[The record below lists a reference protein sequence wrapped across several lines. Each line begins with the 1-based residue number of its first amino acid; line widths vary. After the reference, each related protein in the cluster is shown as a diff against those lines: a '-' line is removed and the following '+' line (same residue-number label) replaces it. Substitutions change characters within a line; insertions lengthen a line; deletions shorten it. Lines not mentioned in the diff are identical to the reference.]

1 MDGVYLTWLISA
13 LAVGV
18 FLMPYFKPPWARL
31 TLSGFV
37 DFIRRYWLHLLIAL
51 SIYNAKDFLDQIDR
65 IIMARTGL
73 DMTPYIYAI
82 EGDLVVLFQETFRAQ
97 WLDVVMTHFYI
108 AGFMFIT
115 YASIFYVTYFDD
127 RWMADRVA
135 LCVAWVYLLAIP
147 FYLFFNVR
155 VTGFYIEDMDA
166 IAYTL
171 NPEIEDWFRRIDA
184 FTNCMPSLHIA
195 VPFAIW
201 LTFRKNDHDGRWRRF
216 QNMTLGYIVLTAFAI
231 IYLGIHWF
239 VDIIG
244 GMILATIAVRLT
256 DRTNDTVWK
265 IFDERTINSRLA
277 TALTRPGH
285 SVKFVYTRMKS
296 FARSLLQPTSRE
308 TGTLIV
314 VILILTGAVIT
325 WDLTNNE
332 LPAEGVQSAQ
342 GAVAS
347 EGWSATMDDQ
357 EGLAIV
363 LIHDVAD
370 PQSQPSTVAQ
380 PSMEFDSH
388 YALYDHYLALAN
400 ETELRLIDV
409 EQPNKVQFQ
418 LQQNGIQSLHVTVVQ
433 NVPVIV
439 YLANDELHAI
449 DSNGNALLVPS
460 LPDGETMDSISVSG
474 IELLF
479 VSKEAPSILH
489 LGSIGTYGSQN
500 IAINASTTLDQN
512 LVLEE
517 RSGQVVDQTNAS
529 IVQMSFN
536 SQYIAVRMNV
546 SALDRLVLYDRSTG
560 EQWLGFDPIFPV
572 GNISLGYGYV
582 VWEAK
587 DHYKFDDGGAEQY
600 GDWEI
605 HQLHLATNYSEQ
617 LTSDRIDQINPIAL
631 QNGLVYIEVEEDGTT
646 TFNVLN
652 RGAELATYSSLVLQW
667 SVLLLIALT
676 FIYIMQRQNEERP
689 NKVIHDSVL
698 ESE

>member
-18 FLMPYFKPPWARL
+18 FLMPYFKPPWAKL

-51 SIYNAKDFLDQIDR
+51 SIYNAKDWLDQIDR
-65 IIMARTGL
+65 ILMARTGL

-82 EGDLVVLFQETFRAQ
+82 EGDLVVLFQDAFRAE
-97 WLDVVMTHFYI
+97 WLDVLMTHFYI

-127 RWMADRVA
+127 RWMADRIA

-201 LTFRKNDHDGRWRRF
+201 LTFRKYDHDGRWRRF
-216 QNMTLGYIVLTAFAI
+216 QNMTLGYIILTAFAI

-244 GMILATIAVRLT
+244 GMMIAAFSVSLT
-256 DRTNDTVWK
+256 DKTNDSVWK

-277 TALTRPGH
+277 TVLTRPAH
-285 SVKFVYTRMKS
+285 SISILSSRLKAYMKT
-296 FARSLLQPTSRE
+296 LMKPTSKE
-308 TGTLIV
+308 TGTFIV
-314 VILILTGAVIT
+314 VIMILTGAVIT
-325 WDLTNNE
+325 WDFTHNE

-347 EGWSATMDDQ
+347 EGWLATMDNQ
-357 EGLAIV
+357 SGEAIV

-370 PQSQPSTVAQ
+370 PLSIPTTVAQ
-380 PSMEFDSH
+380 PLMQFGSP
-388 YALYDHYLALAN
+388 YALYENYLVMAN
-400 ETELRLIDV
+400 ESELRVIDV
-409 EQPNKVQFQ
+409 DAPKTVL
-418 LQQNGIQSLHVTVVQ
+418 LQQEVVGIQSLQMTALQGKPIVLYIAGDQLQAMNIDGQSVQ
-433 NVPVIV
+433 VP
-439 YLANDELHAI
+439 
-449 DSNGNALLVPS
+449 ALPN
-460 LPDGETMDSISVSG
+460 GETIQLMSVSG
-474 IELLF
+474 IEILF
-479 VSKEAPSILH
+479 VSKEQPDTLR
-489 LGSIGTYGSQN
+489 LGTIGASGSQN
-500 IAINASTTLDQN
+500 IVMNASTTEEQN
-512 LVLEE
+512 LVLEGW
-517 RSGQVVDQTNAS
+517 GQSVDEQNAS
-529 IVQMSFN
+529 IDQIAFDARH
-536 SQYIAVRMNV
+536 IAVKMNV
-546 SALDRLVLYDRSTG
+546 SALDRLVIYDRSTG

-572 GNISLGYGYV
+572 GNLSLGYGYI

-587 DHYKFDDGGAEQY
+587 DHYNPLSFADKY

-605 HQLHLATNYSEQ
+605 HQLNLATNYSEQ
-617 LTSDRIDQINPIAL
+617 LTSDTIDQVNPIAL
-631 QNGLVYIEVEEDGTT
+631 EDGLAYIEVKDDGEVTI
-646 TFNVLN
+646 NVLN
-652 RGAELATYSSLVLQW
+652 RGTELATYSSIVLQW

-676 FIYIMQRQNEERP
+676 FIYIMQRQDETRSIQL
-689 NKVIHDSVL
+689 IHDSVL

>member
-18 FLMPYFKPPWARL
+18 FLMPYFKPPWAKL

-51 SIYNAKDFLDQIDR
+51 VIYNAKDWLDQIDR
-65 IIMARTGL
+65 ILMARTGL

-82 EGDLVVLFQETFRAQ
+82 EGDLVVLFQDAFRAE
-97 WLDVVMTHFYI
+97 WLDVLMTHFYI

-127 RWMADRVA
+127 RWMADRIA

-201 LTFRKNDHDGRWRRF
+201 LTFRKYDHDGRWRRF
-216 QNMTLGYIVLTAFAI
+216 QNMTLGYIILTAFAI

-244 GMILATIAVRLT
+244 GMMIAAFSVSLT
-256 DRTNDTVWK
+256 DKTNDSVWK

-277 TALTRPGH
+277 TVLTRPAH
-285 SVKFVYTRMKS
+285 SISILSSRIKAYVKTLMK
-296 FARSLLQPTSRE
+296 PTSKE
-308 TGTLIV
+308 TGTFIV
-314 VILILTGAVIT
+314 VIMILTGAVIT
-325 WDLTNNE
+325 WDFTHNE

-347 EGWSATMDDQ
+347 EGWLATMDNQ
-357 EGLAIV
+357 SGEAIV

-370 PQSQPSTVAQ
+370 PLSIPTTVAQ
-380 PSMEFDSH
+380 PLMQFDSP
-388 YALYDHYLALAN
+388 YALYENYLVMAN
-400 ETELRLIDV
+400 ESELRVVDV
-409 EQPNKVQFQ
+409 DAPETIL
-418 LQQNGIQSLHVTVVQ
+418 LQQEVAGIQSLQMTALQGKPIILYIAGDQLQAMNIDGQSVQ
-433 NVPVIV
+433 VP
-439 YLANDELHAI
+439 
-449 DSNGNALLVPS
+449 ALPS
-460 LPDGETMDSISVSG
+460 GETIQLMSVSG

-479 VSKEAPSILH
+479 VSKEQPDTLR
-489 LGSIGTYGSQN
+489 LGTIGASGSQN
-500 IAINASTTLDQN
+500 IVMNASTTEEQN
-512 LVLEE
+512 LVLEGW
-517 RSGQVVDQTNAS
+517 GQSVDEQNAS
-529 IVQMSFN
+529 INQIAFDARH
-536 SQYIAVRMNV
+536 IAVKMNV
-546 SALDRLVLYDRSTG
+546 SALDRLVIYDRSTG

-572 GNISLGYGYV
+572 GNLSLGYGYI

-587 DHYKFDDGGAEQY
+587 DHYNPLSFADKY

-605 HQLHLATNYSEQ
+605 HQLNLATNYSEQ
-617 LTSDRIDQINPIAL
+617 LTSDTIDQINPIAL
-631 QNGLVYIEVEEDGTT
+631 EDGLAYIEVKDDGEITI
-646 TFNVLN
+646 NVLN
-652 RGAELATYSSLVLQW
+652 RGTELATYSSIVLQW

-676 FIYIMQRQNEERP
+676 FIYIMQRQDETRSTQL
-689 NKVIHDSVL
+689 IHDSVL

>member
-1 MDGVYLTWLISA
+1 
-13 LAVGV
+13 
-18 FLMPYFKPPWARL
+18 MPYFKPPWAKL

-51 SIYNAKDFLDQIDR
+51 SIYNAKDWLDQIDR
-65 IIMARTGL
+65 ILMARTGL

-82 EGDLVVLFQETFRAQ
+82 EGDLVVLFQDAFRAE
-97 WLDVVMTHFYI
+97 WLDVLMTHFYI

-127 RWMADRVA
+127 RWMADRIA

-201 LTFRKNDHDGRWRRF
+201 LTFRKYDHDGRWRRF
-216 QNMTLGYIVLTAFAI
+216 QNMTLGYIILTAFAI

-244 GMILATIAVRLT
+244 GMMIAAFSVSLT
-256 DRTNDTVWK
+256 DKTNDSVWK

-277 TALTRPGH
+277 TVLTRPAH
-285 SVKFVYTRMKS
+285 SISILSSRIKAYVKTLMK
-296 FARSLLQPTSRE
+296 PTSKE
-308 TGTLIV
+308 TGTFIV
-314 VILILTGAVIT
+314 VIMILTGAVIT
-325 WDLTNNE
+325 WDLTHNE

-347 EGWSATMDDQ
+347 EGWLATMDNQ
-357 EGLAIV
+357 SGEAIV

-370 PQSQPSTVAQ
+370 PLSIPTTVAQ
-380 PSMEFDSH
+380 PLMQFGSP
-388 YALYDHYLALAN
+388 YALYENYLVMAN
-400 ETELRLIDV
+400 ESELRVVDV
-409 EQPNKVQFQ
+409 DAPKTVL
-418 LQQNGIQSLHVTVVQ
+418 LQQEVAGIQSLQMTALQGKPIVLYLTSDQLQAMNIDGQSVQ
-433 NVPVIV
+433 VP
-439 YLANDELHAI
+439 
-449 DSNGNALLVPS
+449 ALPN
-460 LPDGETMDSISVSG
+460 GETIQLMAVSG
-474 IELLF
+474 IEILF
-479 VSKEAPSILH
+479 VSKEQPDTLR
-489 LGSIGTYGSQN
+489 LGTIGASGSQN
-500 IAINASTTLDQN
+500 IVMNASTTEEQN
-512 LVLEE
+512 LVLEGW
-517 RSGQVVDQTNAS
+517 GQSVDEQNAS
-529 IVQMSFN
+529 IDQIAFDARH
-536 SQYIAVRMNV
+536 IAVKMNV
-546 SALDRLVLYDRSTG
+546 SALDRLVIYDRSTG

-572 GNISLGYGYV
+572 GNLSLGYGYI

-587 DHYKFDDGGAEQY
+587 DHYNPLSFADKY

-605 HQLHLATNYSEQ
+605 HQLNLATNYSEQ
-617 LTSDRIDQINPIAL
+617 LTSDTIDQVNPIAL
-631 QNGLVYIEVEEDGTT
+631 EDGLAYIEVKDDGEVTI
-646 TFNVLN
+646 NVLN
-652 RGAELATYSSLVLQW
+652 RGTELATYSSIVLQW

-676 FIYIMQRQNEERP
+676 FIYIMQRQDETRSTQI
-689 NKVIHDSVL
+689 IHDSVL

>member
-1 MDGVYLTWLISA
+1 
-13 LAVGV
+13 
-18 FLMPYFKPPWARL
+18 MPYFKPPWAKL

-51 SIYNAKDFLDQIDR
+51 VIYNAKDWLDQIDR
-65 IIMARTGL
+65 ILMARTGL

-82 EGDLVVLFQETFRAQ
+82 EGDLVVLFQDAFRAE
-97 WLDVVMTHFYI
+97 WLDVLMTHFYI

-127 RWMADRVA
+127 RWMADRIA

-201 LTFRKNDHDGRWRRF
+201 LTFRKYDHDGRWRRF
-216 QNMTLGYIVLTAFAI
+216 QNMTLGYIILTAFAI

-244 GMILATIAVRLT
+244 GMMIAAFSVSLT
-256 DRTNDTVWK
+256 DKTNDSVWK

-277 TALTRPGH
+277 TVLTRPAH
-285 SVKFVYTRMKS
+285 SISILSSRLKAYMKT
-296 FARSLLQPTSRE
+296 LMKPTSKE
-308 TGTLIV
+308 TGTFIV
-314 VILILTGAVIT
+314 VIMILTGAVIT
-325 WDLTNNE
+325 WDFTHNE
-332 LPAEGVQSAQ
+332 LPAEGIQSAQ

-347 EGWSATMDDQ
+347 EGWLATMDNQ
-357 EGLAIV
+357 SGEAIV

-370 PQSQPSTVAQ
+370 PLSIPTTVAQ
-380 PSMEFDSH
+380 PLMQFGSP
-388 YALYDHYLALAN
+388 YALYENYLVMAN
-400 ETELRLIDV
+400 ESELRVVDV
-409 EQPNKVQFQ
+409 DAPETVL
-418 LQQNGIQSLHVTVVQ
+418 LQQEVAGIQSLQMTALQGKPIILYIAGDQLLAMNIDGQSVQ
-433 NVPVIV
+433 VP
-439 YLANDELHAI
+439 
-449 DSNGNALLVPS
+449 ALPN
-460 LPDGETMDSISVSG
+460 GETIQLMSVSG
-474 IELLF
+474 IEILF
-479 VSKEAPSILH
+479 VSKEQPDTLR
-489 LGSIGTYGSQN
+489 LGTIGASGSQN
-500 IAINASTTLDQN
+500 IVMNASTTEEQN
-512 LVLEE
+512 LVLEGW
-517 RSGQVVDQTNAS
+517 GQSVDEQNAS
-529 IVQMSFN
+529 INQIAFDTRH
-536 SQYIAVRMNV
+536 IAVKMNV
-546 SALDRLVLYDRSTG
+546 SALDRLVIYDRSTG

-572 GNISLGYGYV
+572 GNLSLGYGYI

-587 DHYKFDDGGAEQY
+587 DHYNPLSFADKY

-605 HQLHLATNYSEQ
+605 HQLNLATNYSEQ
-617 LTSDRIDQINPIAL
+617 LTSDTIDQINPIAL
-631 QNGLVYIEVEEDGTT
+631 EDGLAYIEVKDDGEITI
-646 TFNVLN
+646 NVLN
-652 RGAELATYSSLVLQW
+652 RGTELATYSSIVLQW

-676 FIYIMQRQNEERP
+676 FIYIMQRQDETRSTQL
-689 NKVIHDSVL
+689 IHDSVL

>member
-18 FLMPYFKPPWARL
+18 FLMPYFKPPWAKL

-51 SIYNAKDFLDQIDR
+51 VIYNAKDWLDQIDR
-65 IIMARTGL
+65 MLMARTGL

-82 EGDLVVLFQETFRAQ
+82 EGDLVVLFQDAFRAA
-97 WLDVVMTHFYI
+97 WLDVFMTHFYI

-201 LTFRKNDHDGRWRRF
+201 LTFRKHDHDGRWNRF
-216 QNMTLGYIVLTAFAI
+216 QNMTLGYIIVTAFAI

-244 GMILATIAVRLT
+244 GMILATFAVRLMEK
-256 DRTNDTVWK
+256 TNDPVWK
-265 IFDERTINSRLA
+265 FFDERTINSRLA
-277 TALTRPGH
+277 TLLTRPAH
-285 SVKFVYTRMKS
+285 S
-296 FARSLLQPTSRE
+296 ASLLFGRIKTYAKTWLKPTSKE
-308 TGTLIV
+308 TGTFIV
-314 VILILTGAVIT
+314 VIMILTGAVIT
-325 WDLTNNE
+325 WDLTHNE

-347 EGWSATMDDQ
+347 EGWLATMDNQ
-357 EGLAIV
+357 SGAAIV
-363 LIHDVAD
+363 LVHDVAD
-370 PQSQPSTVAQ
+370 PLSNPTTVAQ
-380 PSMEFDSH
+380 PLMQFDSP
-388 YALYDHYLALAN
+388 YALFENHLVMAN
-400 ETELRLIDV
+400 DSELRVIDV
-409 EQPNKVQFQ
+409 DAPNTVLFQ
-418 LQQNGIQSLHVTVVQ
+418 QDVTGIQSLQMTSLQGKPVVLY
-433 NVPVIV
+433 I
-439 YLANDELHAI
+439 ANDGLHAVNI
-449 DSNGNALLVPS
+449 DGQDVQVPT
-460 LPDGETMDSISVSG
+460 LPNSETIHLMSVSG
-474 IELLF
+474 IEILL
-479 VSKEAPSILH
+479 VSEEQPDTLR
-489 LGSIGTYGSQN
+489 IGTIGTSGSLN
-500 IAINASTTLDQN
+500 IMMNASTTEEQN
-512 LVLEE
+512 LELEKW
-517 RSGQVVDQTNAS
+517 GQTVDDNNAS
-529 IVQMSFN
+529 IEQVSFD
-536 SQYIAVRMNV
+536 SQHIAVRMNV
-546 SALDRLVLYDRSTG
+546 SALDRIVIYDRSTG
-560 EQWLGFDPIFPV
+560 EQWLGFDPIYPV
-572 GNISLGYGYV
+572 GNLSVGYGYV

-587 DHYKFDDGGAEQY
+587 DHYNPLSFTDKY

-617 LTSDRIDQINPIAL
+617 LTSDTIDQVNPIAL
-631 QNGLVYIEVEEDGTT
+631 EGGLAYIEVKDDGEVTI
-646 TFNVLN
+646 NVLT
-652 RGAELATYSSLVLQW
+652 RGTELATYSSIVLQW

-676 FIYIMQRQNEERP
+676 FIYIMQRQDEDRKKEF
-689 NKVIHDSVL
+689 IHDSVL

>member
-18 FLMPYFKPPWARL
+18 FLMPYFKPPWAKL
-31 TLSGFV
+31 ALSGFV

-51 SIYNAKDFLDQIDR
+51 VIYNAKDWLDQIDR
-65 IIMARTGL
+65 MLMARTGL

-82 EGDLVVLFQETFRAQ
+82 EGDLVVLFQDAFRAT
-97 WLDVVMTHFYI
+97 WLDVFMTHFYI

-201 LTFRKNDHDGRWRRF
+201 LTFRKHDHDGRWNRF
-216 QNMTLGYIVLTAFAI
+216 QNMTLGYIILTAFAI

-244 GMILATIAVRLT
+244 GMILATFAVSLMEK
-256 DRTNDTVWK
+256 TNDPVWK
-265 IFDERTINSRLA
+265 FFDERTINSRLA
-277 TALTRPGH
+277 TLLTRPAH
-285 SVKFVYTRMKS
+285 S
-296 FARSLLQPTSRE
+296 ASLLFGRIKNYAKTWLKPTSKE
-308 TGTLIV
+308 TGTFIV
-314 VILILTGAVIT
+314 IIMILTAAVIT
-325 WDLTNNE
+325 WDLTHNE

-347 EGWSATMDDQ
+347 EGWLATMDNQ
-357 EGLAIV
+357 SGEAIV

-370 PQSQPSTVAQ
+370 PLSNPTTVAQ
-380 PSMEFDSH
+380 PFMQFDSP
-388 YALYDHYLALAN
+388 YAIFENYLVMAN
-400 ETELRLIDV
+400 ESQLRVIDV
-409 EQPNKVQFQ
+409 DAPSTVL
-418 LQQNGIQSLHVTVVQ
+418 LQQDVTGIQSLQMTSLQGKPVVLY
-433 NVPVIV
+433 I
-439 YLANDELHAI
+439 ANDALHAVNI
-449 DSNGNALLVPS
+449 DGQDVQVPT
-460 LPDGETMDSISVSG
+460 LPNSETIHLMSVSG
-474 IELLF
+474 IEILL
-479 VSKEAPSILH
+479 VSEEQPDTLR
-489 LGSIGTYGSQN
+489 IGTIGTSGSLN
-500 IAINASTTLDQN
+500 IIMNASTTEDQN
-512 LVLEE
+512 FELEE
-517 RSGQVVDQTNAS
+517 WGQTVDENNAS
-529 IVQMSFN
+529 IEQVSFDSN
-536 SQYIAVRMNV
+536 HIAVRMNV
-546 SALDRLVLYDRSTG
+546 SALDRMVIYDRSTG
-560 EQWLGFDPIFPV
+560 EQWLGFDPIYPV
-572 GNISLGYGYV
+572 GNLSMGYGYV

-587 DHYKFDDGGAEQY
+587 DHYNPLSFTDKY

-617 LTSDRIDQINPIAL
+617 LTSDTIDQVNPIAL
-631 QNGLVYIEVEEDGTT
+631 EGGLAYIEVEDDGEVTI
-646 TFNVLN
+646 NVLT
-652 RGAELATYSSLVLQW
+652 RGTELATYSSIVLQW

-676 FIYIMQRQNEERP
+676 FIYIMQRQDEVRS
-689 NKVIHDSVL
+689 KDIIHDNVL

>member
-18 FLMPYFKPPWARL
+18 FLMPYFKPPWAKL
-31 TLSGFV
+31 TLTGFV

-51 SIYNAKDFLDQIDR
+51 VIYNAKDWLDQIDR
-65 IIMARTGL
+65 MLMARTGL

-82 EGDLVVLFQETFRAQ
+82 EGDLVVLFQDAFRAA
-97 WLDVVMTHFYI
+97 WLDVFMTHFYI

-201 LTFRKNDHDGRWRRF
+201 LTFRKHDHDGRWNRF
-216 QNMTLGYIVLTAFAI
+216 QNMTLGYIILTAFAI

-244 GMILATIAVRLT
+244 GMILATFAVNLMEK
-256 DRTNDTVWK
+256 TNDPVWK
-265 IFDERTINSRLA
+265 FFDERTINSRLA
-277 TALTRPGH
+277 TLLTRPAH
-285 SVKFVYTRMKS
+285 S
-296 FARSLLQPTSRE
+296 ASLLFGRIKNYAKTWLKPTSKE
-308 TGTLIV
+308 TGTFIV
-314 VILILTGAVIT
+314 VIMILTAAVIT
-325 WDLTNNE
+325 WDLTHNE

-347 EGWSATMDDQ
+347 EGWLATMDNQ
-357 EGLAIV
+357 SGEAIV

-370 PQSQPSTVAQ
+370 PLSNPTTVAQ
-380 PSMEFDSH
+380 PLMQFDSP
-388 YALYDHYLALAN
+388 YALFENYLVMAN
-400 ETELRLIDV
+400 DSQLRVIDV
-409 EQPNKVQFQ
+409 DTPNAVL
-418 LQQNGIQSLHVTVVQ
+418 LQQDVTGIQSLQMTSLQGRPVVLY
-433 NVPVIV
+433 I
-439 YLANDELHAI
+439 ANDALHAVNI
-449 DSNGNALLVPS
+449 EGQDVQVPT
-460 LPDGETMDSISVSG
+460 LPNSETIHLMSVSG
-474 IELLF
+474 IEILL
-479 VSKEAPSILH
+479 VSEEQPDTLR
-489 LGSIGTYGSQN
+489 IGTIGTSGSLN
-500 IAINASTTLDQN
+500 IIMNASTTEEQN
-512 LVLEE
+512 LELEE
-517 RSGQVVDQTNAS
+517 WGQTVDDNNAS
-529 IVQMSFN
+529 IEQVSFD
-536 SQYIAVRMNV
+536 SQHIAVRMNV
-546 SALDRLVLYDRSTG
+546 SALDRMVIYDRSTG
-560 EQWLGFDPIFPV
+560 EQWLGFDPIYPV
-572 GNISLGYGYV
+572 GNLSMGYGYV

-587 DHYKFDDGGAEQY
+587 DHYNPLSFTDKY

-617 LTSDRIDQINPIAL
+617 LTSDTIDQVNPIAL
-631 QNGLVYIEVEEDGTT
+631 EGGLAYIEVEDDGEVTI
-646 TFNVLN
+646 NVLT
-652 RGAELATYSSLVLQW
+652 RGTELATYSSIVLQW

-676 FIYIMQRQNEERP
+676 FIYIMQRQDEVRSTNI
-689 NKVIHDSVL
+689 IHDNAL

>member
-18 FLMPYFKPPWARL
+18 FLMPYFKPPWAKL

-51 SIYNAKDFLDQIDR
+51 SIYNAKDWLDQIDR
-65 IIMARTGL
+65 ILMARTGL

-82 EGDLVVLFQETFRAQ
+82 EGDLVVLFQDAFRAE
-97 WLDVVMTHFYI
+97 WLDVLMTHFYI

-127 RWMADRVA
+127 RWMADRIA

-201 LTFRKNDHDGRWRRF
+201 LTFRKYDYDGRWRRF
-216 QNMTLGYIVLTAFAI
+216 QNMTLGYIILTAFAI

-244 GMILATIAVRLT
+244 GMMVAAFSVSLM
-256 DRTNDTVWK
+256 DKTNDSVWK

-277 TALTRPGH
+277 TVLTRPAH
-285 SVKFVYTRMKS
+285 SISILSSRIKAYVKTLMK
-296 FARSLLQPTSRE
+296 PTSKE
-308 TGTLIV
+308 TGTFIIV
-314 VILILTGAVIT
+314 IMILTGAVIT
-325 WDLTNNE
+325 WDFTHNE

-347 EGWSATMDDQ
+347 EGWLATMDNQ
-357 EGLAIV
+357 SGEAIV

-370 PQSQPSTVAQ
+370 PLSIPTTVAQ
-380 PSMEFDSH
+380 PFMQFDSP
-388 YALYDHYLALAN
+388 YALYENYLVMAN
-400 ETELRLIDV
+400 GSELRVVDV
-409 EQPNKVQFQ
+409 DAPKTVLFQ
-418 LQQNGIQSLHVTVVQ
+418 QEVVGIQSLQMTALLGKPVVLY
-433 NVPVIV
+433 I
-439 YLANDELHAI
+439 ANDQLQAMTIEGQ
-449 DSNGNALLVPS
+449 SVQVPT
-460 LPDGETMDSISVSG
+460 LPNGETIQLMSVSG
-474 IELLF
+474 IEILF
-479 VSKEAPSILH
+479 VSKEQPDTLH
-489 LGSIGTYGSQN
+489 LGTIGASGSQN
-500 IAINASTTLDQN
+500 IVMNASTTEEQN
-512 LVLEE
+512 LELEGW
-517 RSGQVVDQTNAS
+517 GQAVDEQNAS
-529 IVQMSFN
+529 INQIAFDARH
-536 SQYIAVRMNV
+536 IAVKMNV
-546 SALDRLVLYDRSTG
+546 SALDRMVIYDRLTG

-572 GNISLGYGYV
+572 GNLSLGYGYI

-587 DHYKFDDGGAEQY
+587 DHYNPLSFGDKY

-605 HQLHLATNYSEQ
+605 HQLNLATNYSEQ
-617 LTSDRIDQINPIAL
+617 LTSDTINQVNPIAL
-631 QNGLVYIEVEEDGTT
+631 EDGLAYIEVKDDGEVTI
-646 TFNVLN
+646 NVLN
-652 RGAELATYSSLVLQW
+652 RGTELASYSSIVLQW

-676 FIYIMQRQNEERP
+676 FIYIMQRQDETRSTQ
-689 NKVIHDSVL
+689 VIHDSVL

>member
-18 FLMPYFKPPWARL
+18 FLMPYFKPPWAKL

-51 SIYNAKDFLDQIDR
+51 VIYNAKDWLDQIDR
-65 IIMARTGL
+65 MLMARTGL

-82 EGDLVVLFQETFRAQ
+82 EGDLVVLFQDAFRAA
-97 WLDVVMTHFYI
+97 WLDVFLTHFYI

-201 LTFRKNDHDGRWRRF
+201 LTFRKHDHDGRWSRF
-216 QNMTLGYIVLTAFAI
+216 QNMTLGYIILTAFAI

-244 GMILATIAVRLT
+244 GMILATFAVSLMEK
-256 DRTNDTVWK
+256 TNDPVWK
-265 IFDERTINSRLA
+265 FFDERTINSRLA
-277 TALTRPGH
+277 TLLTRPAH
-285 SVKFVYTRMKS
+285 S
-296 FARSLLQPTSRE
+296 ASLLFGRIRNYAKTWLKPTSKE

-314 VILILTGAVIT
+314 VIMILTAAVIT
-325 WDLTNNE
+325 WDLTHNE

-347 EGWSATMDDQ
+347 EGWLATMDNQ
-357 EGLAIV
+357 SGEAIV

-370 PQSQPSTVAQ
+370 PLSNPTTIAQPIMQFDSPYALFENYLVMANESQLRVIDVDAPSTVLLQ
-380 PSMEFDSH
+380 Q
-388 YALYDHYLALAN
+388 
-400 ETELRLIDV
+400 DV
-409 EQPNKVQFQ
+409 E
-418 LQQNGIQSLHVTVVQ
+418 GIQSLQMTSLQGKPVVLY
-433 NVPVIV
+433 I
-439 YLANDELHAI
+439 ANDALHAVNI
-449 DSNGNALLVPS
+449 DGQGVQVPT
-460 LPDGETMDSISVSG
+460 LPNSETIHLMSVSG
-474 IELLF
+474 IEILL
-479 VSKEAPSILH
+479 VSEEQPDTLR
-489 LGSIGTYGSQN
+489 IGTIGTSGSLN
-500 IAINASTTLDQN
+500 IIMNASTTEEQN
-512 LVLEE
+512 DELEE
-517 RSGQVVDQTNAS
+517 WGQTVYENNAS
-529 IVQMSFN
+529 IEQVSFD
-536 SQYIAVRMNV
+536 SQHIAVRMNV
-546 SALDRLVLYDRSTG
+546 SALDRIVIYDRSTG
-560 EQWLGFDPIFPV
+560 EQWLGFDPIYPV
-572 GNISLGYGYV
+572 GNLSMGYGYV

-587 DHYKFDDGGAEQY
+587 DHYNPLSFTDKY

-617 LTSDRIDQINPIAL
+617 LTSDTIDQVNPIAL
-631 QNGLVYIEVEEDGTT
+631 EGGLAYIEVEDDGEVTI
-646 TFNVLN
+646 NVLT
-652 RGAELATYSSLVLQW
+652 RGTELATYSSIVLQW

-676 FIYIMQRQNEERP
+676 FIYIMQRQDEVRSKDIN
-689 NKVIHDSVL
+689 HDSGL

>member
-18 FLMPYFKPPWARL
+18 FLMPYFKPPWAKL

-51 SIYNAKDFLDQIDR
+51 VIYNAKDWLDQIDR
-65 IIMARTGL
+65 MLMARTGL

-82 EGDLVVLFQETFRAQ
+82 EGDLVVLFQDAFRAT
-97 WLDVVMTHFYI
+97 WLDVFMTHFYI

-201 LTFRKNDHDGRWRRF
+201 LTFRKHDHDGRWSRF
-216 QNMTLGYIVLTAFAI
+216 QNMTLGYIILTAFAI

-244 GMILATIAVRLT
+244 GMILATFAVSLMEK
-256 DRTNDTVWK
+256 TNDPVWK

-277 TALTRPGH
+277 TLLTRPAH
-285 SVKFVYTRMKS
+285 S
-296 FARSLLQPTSRE
+296 ASLLFGRIKNYSKTWLKPTSKE

-314 VILILTGAVIT
+314 VIMILTAAVIT
-325 WDLTNNE
+325 WDLTHNE

-347 EGWSATMDDQ
+347 EGWLATMDNQ
-357 EGLAIV
+357 SGEAIV

-370 PQSQPSTVAQ
+370 PLANPTTVAQ
-380 PSMEFDSH
+380 PLMQLDSP
-388 YALYDHYLALAN
+388 YALYENYLVMAN
-400 ETELRLIDV
+400 ESELRLIDV
-409 EQPNKVQFQ
+409 NAPSTIL
-418 LQQNGIQSLHVTVVQ
+418 LQQDVTGIQSLQMTSLQGKPVVLY
-433 NVPVIV
+433 I
-439 YLANDELHAI
+439 ANDALHAVNI
-449 DSNGNALLVPS
+449 DGQDVQVPT
-460 LPDGETMDSISVSG
+460 LPNSETIHLMSVSG
-474 IELLF
+474 IEILL
-479 VSKEAPSILH
+479 VSAEQPDTLR
-489 LGSIGTYGSQN
+489 IGTIGTSGSLN
-500 IAINASTTLDQN
+500 IIMNASTTAEQN
-512 LVLEE
+512 LELEE
-517 RSGQVVDQTNAS
+517 WGQTVDENNAS
-529 IVQMSFN
+529 IEQVSFD
-536 SQYIAVRMNV
+536 SQHIAVRMNV
-546 SALDRLVLYDRSTG
+546 SALDRMVIYDRSTG
-560 EQWLGFDPIFPV
+560 EQWLGFDPIYPV
-572 GNISLGYGYV
+572 GNLSMGYGYV

-587 DHYKFDDGGAEQY
+587 DHYNPLSFTDKY

-617 LTSDRIDQINPIAL
+617 LTSDTIDQVNPIAL
-631 QNGLVYIEVEEDGTT
+631 EDGLAYIEVEDDGEVTI
-646 TFNVLN
+646 NVLT
-652 RGAELATYSSLVLQW
+652 RGTELATYSSIVLQW

-676 FIYIMQRQNEERP
+676 FIYIMQRQDEVRS
-689 NKVIHDSVL
+689 KDIIHDIVL

>member
-18 FLMPYFKPPWARL
+18 FLMPYFKPPWAKL

-51 SIYNAKDFLDQIDR
+51 VIYNAKDWLDQIDR
-65 IIMARTGL
+65 MLMARTGL

-82 EGDLVVLFQETFRAQ
+82 EGDLVVLFQDAFRAA
-97 WLDVVMTHFYI
+97 WLDVFMTHFYI

-201 LTFRKNDHDGRWRRF
+201 LTFRKHDHDGRWSRF
-216 QNMTLGYIVLTAFAI
+216 QNMTLGYIILTAFAI

-244 GMILATIAVRLT
+244 GMILATFAVSLMEK
-256 DRTNDTVWK
+256 TNDPVWK
-265 IFDERTINSRLA
+265 FFDERTINSRLA
-277 TALTRPGH
+277 TLLTRPAH
-285 SVKFVYTRMKS
+285 S
-296 FARSLLQPTSRE
+296 ASLLFGRIKNYAKTWLKPTSKE
-308 TGTLIV
+308 TGTFIV
-314 VILILTGAVIT
+314 VIMILTAVVIT
-325 WDLTNNE
+325 WDLTHNE

-347 EGWSATMDDQ
+347 EGWLATMDNQ
-357 EGLAIV
+357 SGEAIV

-370 PQSQPSTVAQ
+370 PLSNPSTVAQ
-380 PSMEFDSH
+380 PLMQFDSP
-388 YALYDHYLALAN
+388 YALFENYLVMAN
-400 ETELRLIDV
+400 ESQLRVIDV
-409 EQPNKVQFQ
+409 DAPNTVL
-418 LQQNGIQSLHVTVVQ
+418 LQQDVTGIQSLQMTSLQGKPVVLY
-433 NVPVIV
+433 I
-439 YLANDELHAI
+439 ANDALHAVNI
-449 DSNGNALLVPS
+449 EGQDVQVPT
-460 LPDGETMDSISVSG
+460 LPNSETIHLMSVSG
-474 IELLF
+474 IEILL
-479 VSKEAPSILH
+479 VSEEQPDTLR
-489 LGSIGTYGSQN
+489 IGTIGTSGSLN
-500 IAINASTTLDQN
+500 IIMNASTTEEQN
-512 LVLEE
+512 FELQEW
-517 RSGQVVDQTNAS
+517 GQTVDENNAS
-529 IVQMSFN
+529 IVQVSFD
-536 SQYIAVRMNV
+536 SQHIAVRMNV
-546 SALDRLVLYDRSTG
+546 SALDRMVIYDRSTG
-560 EQWLGFDPIFPV
+560 EQWLGFDPIYPV
-572 GNISLGYGYV
+572 GNLSMGYGYV

-587 DHYKFDDGGAEQY
+587 DHYNPLSFTDKY

-617 LTSDRIDQINPIAL
+617 LTSDTIDQVNPIAL
-631 QNGLVYIEVEEDGTT
+631 EGGLAYIEVEDDGEVTI
-646 TFNVLN
+646 NVLT
-652 RGAELATYSSLVLQW
+652 RGTELATYSSIVLQW

-676 FIYIMQRQNEERP
+676 FIYIMQRQDEVRSKDIIRDN
-689 NKVIHDSVL
+689 VL

>member
-18 FLMPYFKPPWARL
+18 FLMPYFKPPWAKL

-51 SIYNAKDFLDQIDR
+51 SIYNAKDWLDQIDR
-65 IIMARTGL
+65 ILMARTGL

-82 EGDLVVLFQETFRAQ
+82 EGDLVVLFQDTFRAE
-97 WLDVVMTHFYI
+97 WLDVLMTHFYI

-127 RWMADRVA
+127 RWMADRIA

-201 LTFRKNDHDGRWRRF
+201 LTFRKYDHDGRWRRF
-216 QNMTLGYIVLTAFAI
+216 QNMTLGYIILTAFAI

-244 GMILATIAVRLT
+244 GMMVAAFSVSLM
-256 DRTNDTVWK
+256 DKTNDSVWK

-277 TALTRPGH
+277 TVLTRPAH
-285 SVKFVYTRMKS
+285 SISILSSRIKAYVKILMK
-296 FARSLLQPTSRE
+296 PTSKE
-308 TGTLIV
+308 TGTFIIV
-314 VILILTGAVIT
+314 IMILTGAVIT
-325 WDLTNNE
+325 WDFTHNE

-347 EGWSATMDDQ
+347 EGWLATMDNQ
-357 EGLAIV
+357 SGEAIV

-370 PQSQPSTVAQ
+370 PLSIPTTVAQ
-380 PSMEFDSH
+380 PFMQLDSP
-388 YALYDHYLALAN
+388 YALYENYLVMAN
-400 ETELRLIDV
+400 ESELRVVDV
-409 EQPNKVQFQ
+409 DAPKTVL
-418 LQQNGIQSLHVTVVQ
+418 LQQEVVGIQSLQMTALLGKPVVLY
-433 NVPVIV
+433 I
-439 YLANDELHAI
+439 ANDLLQAMNI
-449 DSNGNALLVPS
+449 DGQSVQVPT
-460 LPDGETMDSISVSG
+460 LPNGETIQLMSVSG
-474 IELLF
+474 IEILF
-479 VSKEAPSILH
+479 VSKEQPDTLH
-489 LGSIGTYGSQN
+489 LGTIGASGSQN
-500 IAINASTTLDQN
+500 IVMNASTTEEQN
-512 LVLEE
+512 LELEGW
-517 RSGQVVDQTNAS
+517 GQAVDEQNAS
-529 IVQMSFN
+529 INQIAFDSRH
-536 SQYIAVRMNV
+536 IAVKMNV
-546 SALDRLVLYDRSTG
+546 SALDRMVIYDRLTG

-572 GNISLGYGYV
+572 GNLSLGYGYL

-587 DHYKFDDGGAEQY
+587 DHYNPLSFGDKY

-605 HQLHLATNYSEQ
+605 HQLNLATNYSEQ
-617 LTSDRIDQINPIAL
+617 LTSDTIDQVNPIAL
-631 QNGLVYIEVEEDGTT
+631 EDGLAYIEVKEDGEVTI
-646 TFNVLN
+646 NVLN
-652 RGAELATYSSLVLQW
+652 RGTELATYSSIVLQW

-676 FIYIMQRQNEERP
+676 FIYIMQRQDETRSTQ
-689 NKVIHDSVL
+689 VIHDSVL

>member
-18 FLMPYFKPPWARL
+18 FLMPYFKPPWAKL

-37 DFIRRYWLHLLIAL
+37 DFIRRYWLHLLIAIV
-51 SIYNAKDFLDQIDR
+51 IYNAKDWLDQIDR
-65 IIMARTGL
+65 MLMARTGL

-82 EGDLVVLFQETFRAQ
+82 EGDLVVLFQDAFRAA
-97 WLDVVMTHFYI
+97 WLDVFMTHFYI

-201 LTFRKNDHDGRWRRF
+201 LTFRKHDHDGRWSRF
-216 QNMTLGYIVLTAFAI
+216 QNMTLGYIILTAFAI

-244 GMILATIAVRLT
+244 GMILATFAVNLMEK
-256 DRTNDTVWK
+256 TNDPVWK
-265 IFDERTINSRLA
+265 FFDEQTINSRLA
-277 TALTRPGH
+277 TLLTRPAH
-285 SVKFVYTRMKS
+285 S
-296 FARSLLQPTSRE
+296 ASLLFGRIKNYAKTWLKPTSKE
-308 TGTLIV
+308 TGTFIV
-314 VILILTGAVIT
+314 AIIILTAAVIT
-325 WDLTNNE
+325 WDLTHNE

-347 EGWSATMDDQ
+347 EGWLATMDNQ
-357 EGLAIV
+357 SGEAIV

-370 PQSQPSTVAQ
+370 PLSDPSTVAQ
-380 PSMEFDSH
+380 PLMQFDSP
-388 YALYDHYLALAN
+388 YALFENYLVMAN
-400 ETELRLIDV
+400 DSQLRVIDV
-409 EQPNKVQFQ
+409 DAPSTVL
-418 LQQNGIQSLHVTVVQ
+418 LQQDVEGIQSLQMTSLQGKPVVLY
-433 NVPVIV
+433 I
-439 YLANDELHAI
+439 ANDALHAVNI
-449 DSNGNALLVPS
+449 DGQDVQVPS
-460 LPDGETMDSISVSG
+460 LPNSETIHLMSVSG
-474 IELLF
+474 IEILL
-479 VSKEAPSILH
+479 VSEEQPDTLR
-489 LGSIGTYGSQN
+489 IGTIGTSGSLNIIMNATTTEEQN
-500 IAINASTTLDQN
+500 FE
-512 LVLEE
+512 LEQW
-517 RSGQVVDQTNAS
+517 GQTVDDNNAS
-529 IVQMSFN
+529 IEQVSFD
-536 SQYIAVRMNV
+536 SKHIAVRMNV
-546 SALDRLVLYDRSTG
+546 SALDRMVIYDRSTG
-560 EQWLGFDPIFPV
+560 EQWLGFDPIYPV
-572 GNISLGYGYV
+572 GNLSMGYGYV

-587 DHYKFDDGGAEQY
+587 DHYNPLSFTDKY

-617 LTSDRIDQINPIAL
+617 LTSDTIDQVNPIAL
-631 QNGLVYIEVEEDGTT
+631 EGGLAYIEVEDDGEVTI
-646 TFNVLN
+646 NVLT
-652 RGAELATYSSLVLQW
+652 RGTELATYSSIVLQW

-676 FIYIMQRQNEERP
+676 FIYIMQRQDEARSEDI
-689 NKVIHDSVL
+689 IHDNVL

>member
-18 FLMPYFKPPWARL
+18 FLMPYFKPPWAKL

-37 DFIRRYWLHLLIAL
+37 DFIRRYWLHLLIAIV
-51 SIYNAKDFLDQIDR
+51 IYNAKDWLDQIDR
-65 IIMARTGL
+65 MLMARTGL

-82 EGDLVVLFQETFRAQ
+82 EGDLVVLFQDAFRAA
-97 WLDVVMTHFYI
+97 WLDVLMTHFYI

-201 LTFRKNDHDGRWRRF
+201 LTFRKHDHDGRWSRF
-216 QNMTLGYIVLTAFAI
+216 QNMTLGYIILTAFAI

-244 GMILATIAVRLT
+244 GMILATFAVNLMEK
-256 DRTNDTVWK
+256 TNDPVWK
-265 IFDERTINSRLA
+265 FFDERTINSRLA
-277 TALTRPGH
+277 TLLTRPAH
-285 SVKFVYTRMKS
+285 S
-296 FARSLLQPTSRE
+296 ASLLFGRIKNYAKTWLKPTSKE
-308 TGTLIV
+308 TGTFIV
-314 VILILTGAVIT
+314 VIMILTAAVIT
-325 WDLTNNE
+325 WDLTHNE

-347 EGWSATMDDQ
+347 EGWLATMDNQ
-357 EGLAIV
+357 SGEAIV
-363 LIHDVAD
+363 LIHDVTD
-370 PQSQPSTVAQ
+370 PLSNPSTVAQ
-380 PSMEFDSH
+380 PLMQFDSP
-388 YALYDHYLALAN
+388 YALFENYLVMAN
-400 ETELRLIDV
+400 ASQLRVIDV
-409 EQPNKVQFQ
+409 DAPSTVL
-418 LQQNGIQSLHVTVVQ
+418 LQQDVEGIQSLQMTSLQGKPVVLY
-433 NVPVIV
+433 I
-439 YLANDELHAI
+439 ANDALHAVNI
-449 DSNGNALLVPS
+449 DGQDVQVPS
-460 LPDGETMDSISVSG
+460 LPNNETIHLMSVSG
-474 IELLF
+474 IEILL
-479 VSKEAPSILH
+479 VSEEQPDTLR
-489 LGSIGTYGSQN
+489 IGTIGTSGSLN
-500 IAINASTTLDQN
+500 IIMNASTTEEQN
-512 LVLEE
+512 FELEE
-517 RSGQVVDQTNAS
+517 WGQTVDENNAS
-529 IVQMSFN
+529 IEQVSFD
-536 SQYIAVRMNV
+536 SKHIAVRMNV
-546 SALDRLVLYDRSTG
+546 SALDRMVIYDRSTG
-560 EQWLGFDPIFPV
+560 EQWLGFDPIYPV
-572 GNISLGYGYV
+572 GNLSMGYGYV

-587 DHYKFDDGGAEQY
+587 DHYNPLSFTDKY

-617 LTSDRIDQINPIAL
+617 LTSDTIDQVNPIAL
-631 QNGLVYIEVEEDGTT
+631 EGGLAYIEVEDDGEVTI
-646 TFNVLN
+646 NVLT
-652 RGAELATYSSLVLQW
+652 RGTELATYSSIVLQW

-676 FIYIMQRQNEERP
+676 FIYIMQRQDEVRS
-689 NKVIHDSVL
+689 KDIIHDNVL

>member
-18 FLMPYFKPPWARL
+18 FLMPYFKPPWAKL

-51 SIYNAKDFLDQIDR
+51 VIYNAKDWLDQIDR
-65 IIMARTGL
+65 ILMARTGL

-82 EGDLVVLFQETFRAQ
+82 EGDLVVLFQDAFRAE
-97 WLDVVMTHFYI
+97 WLDVLMTHFYI

-127 RWMADRVA
+127 RWMADRIA

-201 LTFRKNDHDGRWRRF
+201 LTFRKYDHDGRWRRF
-216 QNMTLGYIVLTAFAI
+216 QNMTLGYIILTAFAI

-244 GMILATIAVRLT
+244 GMMIAAFSVSLT
-256 DRTNDTVWK
+256 DKTNDSVWK

-277 TALTRPGH
+277 TVLTRPAH
-285 SVKFVYTRMKS
+285 SISILSSRLKAYMKT
-296 FARSLLQPTSRE
+296 LMKPTSKE
-308 TGTLIV
+308 TGTFIV
-314 VILILTGAVIT
+314 VIMILTGAVIT
-325 WDLTNNE
+325 WDFTHNE
-332 LPAEGVQSAQ
+332 LPAEGIQSAQ

-347 EGWSATMDDQ
+347 EGWLATMDNQ
-357 EGLAIV
+357 SGEAIV

-370 PQSQPSTVAQ
+370 PLSIPTTVAQ
-380 PSMEFDSH
+380 PLMQFGSP
-388 YALYDHYLALAN
+388 YALYENYLVMAN
-400 ETELRLIDV
+400 ESELRVVDV
-409 EQPNKVQFQ
+409 DAPETVL
-418 LQQNGIQSLHVTVVQ
+418 LQQEVAGIQSLQMTALQGKPIILYIAGDQLQAMNIDGQSVQ
-433 NVPVIV
+433 VP
-439 YLANDELHAI
+439 
-449 DSNGNALLVPS
+449 ALPS
-460 LPDGETMDSISVSG
+460 GETIQLMSVSG

-479 VSKEAPSILH
+479 VSKEQPDTLR
-489 LGSIGTYGSQN
+489 LGTIGASGSQN
-500 IAINASTTLDQN
+500 IVMNASTTEEQN
-512 LVLEE
+512 LVLEGW
-517 RSGQVVDQTNAS
+517 GQSVDEQNAS
-529 IVQMSFN
+529 IDQIAFDARH
-536 SQYIAVRMNV
+536 IAVKMNV
-546 SALDRLVLYDRSTG
+546 SALDRLVIYDRSTG

-572 GNISLGYGYV
+572 GNLSLGYGYI

-587 DHYKFDDGGAEQY
+587 DHYNPLSFADKY

-605 HQLHLATNYSEQ
+605 HQLNLATNYSEQ
-617 LTSDRIDQINPIAL
+617 LTSDTIDQINPIAL
-631 QNGLVYIEVEEDGTT
+631 EDGLAYIEVKDDGEITI
-646 TFNVLN
+646 NVLN
-652 RGAELATYSSLVLQW
+652 RGTELATYSSIVLQW

-676 FIYIMQRQNEERP
+676 FIYIMQRQDETRSIQL
-689 NKVIHDSVL
+689 IHDSVL

>member
-18 FLMPYFKPPWARL
+18 FLMPYFKPPWAKL

-51 SIYNAKDFLDQIDR
+51 VIYNAKDWLDQIDR
-65 IIMARTGL
+65 MLMARTGL

-82 EGDLVVLFQETFRAQ
+82 EGDLVVWFQDAFRAA
-97 WLDVVMTHFYI
+97 WLDVFMTHFYI

-135 LCVAWVYLLAIP
+135 LCIAWVYLLAIP

-155 VTGFYIEDMDA
+155 VTGFYIGDMDA

-201 LTFRKNDHDGRWRRF
+201 LTFRKHDHDGRWNRF
-216 QNMTLGYIVLTAFAI
+216 QNMTLGYIILTAFAI

-244 GMILATIAVRLT
+244 GMILATFAVRLMEK
-256 DRTNDTVWK
+256 TNDPVWK
-265 IFDERTINSRLA
+265 FFDERTINSRLA
-277 TALTRPGH
+277 TLLTRPAH
-285 SVKFVYTRMKS
+285 S
-296 FARSLLQPTSRE
+296 ASLLFGRIKTYAKTWLKPTSKE
-308 TGTLIV
+308 TGTFIV
-314 VILILTGAVIT
+314 VIMILTGAVIT
-325 WDLTNNE
+325 WDLTHNE

-347 EGWSATMDDQ
+347 EGWLATMDNQ
-357 EGLAIV
+357 SGAAIV
-363 LIHDVAD
+363 LVHDVAD
-370 PQSQPSTVAQ
+370 PLSNPTTVAQ
-380 PSMEFDSH
+380 PLMQFDSP
-388 YALYDHYLALAN
+388 YALFENHLVMAN
-400 ETELRLIDV
+400 GSELRVIDIDA
-409 EQPNKVQFQ
+409 PNTVLFQ
-418 LQQNGIQSLHVTVVQ
+418 QDVTGIQSLQMTSLQGKPVVLY
-433 NVPVIV
+433 I
-439 YLANDELHAI
+439 ANDGLHAVNI
-449 DSNGNALLVPS
+449 DGQDVQVPT
-460 LPDGETMDSISVSG
+460 LPNSETIHLMSVSG
-474 IELLF
+474 IEILL
-479 VSKEAPSILH
+479 VSEEQPDTLR
-489 LGSIGTYGSQN
+489 IGTIGTSGSLN
-500 IAINASTTLDQN
+500 IIMNASTTEEQN
-512 LVLEE
+512 LELEKW
-517 RSGQVVDQTNAS
+517 GQTVDDNNAS
-529 IVQMSFN
+529 IEQVSFD
-536 SQYIAVRMNV
+536 SQHIAVRMNV
-546 SALDRLVLYDRSTG
+546 SALDRIVIYDRSTG
-560 EQWLGFDPIFPV
+560 EQWLGFDPIYPV
-572 GNISLGYGYV
+572 GNLSVGYGYV

-587 DHYKFDDGGAEQY
+587 DHYNPLSFTDKY

-617 LTSDRIDQINPIAL
+617 LTSDTIDQVNPIAL
-631 QNGLVYIEVEEDGTT
+631 EGGLAYIEVKDDGEVTI
-646 TFNVLN
+646 NVLT
-652 RGAELATYSSLVLQW
+652 RGTELATYSSIVLQW

-676 FIYIMQRQNEERP
+676 FIYIMQRQDEVLSED
-689 NKVIHDSVL
+689 ISHDNVL

>member
-18 FLMPYFKPPWARL
+18 FLMPYFKPPWAKL

-51 SIYNAKDFLDQIDR
+51 VIYNAKDWLDQIDR
-65 IIMARTGL
+65 MLMARTGL

-82 EGDLVVLFQETFRAQ
+82 EGDLVVLFQDAFRAA
-97 WLDVVMTHFYI
+97 WLDVFMTHFYI

-201 LTFRKNDHDGRWRRF
+201 LTFRKHDHDGRWSRF
-216 QNMTLGYIVLTAFAI
+216 QNMTLGYIILTAFAI

-244 GMILATIAVRLT
+244 GMILATFAVSLMEK
-256 DRTNDTVWK
+256 TNDPVWK
-265 IFDERTINSRLA
+265 FFDERTINSRLA
-277 TALTRPGH
+277 TLLTRPAH
-285 SVKFVYTRMKS
+285 S
-296 FARSLLQPTSRE
+296 ASLLFGRIKNYAKTWLKPTSKE
-308 TGTLIV
+308 TGTFIV
-314 VILILTGAVIT
+314 VIMILTAAVIT
-325 WDLTNNE
+325 WDLTHNE

-347 EGWSATMDDQ
+347 EGWLATMDNQ
-357 EGLAIV
+357 SGEAIV

-370 PQSQPSTVAQ
+370 PLSNPSTVAQ
-380 PSMEFDSH
+380 PLMQFDSP
-388 YALYDHYLALAN
+388 YALFENYLVMAN
-400 ETELRLIDV
+400 ESQLRVIDV
-409 EQPNKVQFQ
+409 DAPNTVL
-418 LQQNGIQSLHVTVVQ
+418 LQQDVTGIQSLQMTSLQGKPVVLY
-433 NVPVIV
+433 I
-439 YLANDELHAI
+439 ANDALHAVNI
-449 DSNGNALLVPS
+449 DGQDVQVPT
-460 LPDGETMDSISVSG
+460 LPNSETIHLMSVSG
-474 IELLF
+474 IEILL
-479 VSKEAPSILH
+479 VSEEQPDTLR
-489 LGSIGTYGSQN
+489 IGTIGTSGSLN
-500 IAINASTTLDQN
+500 IIMNASTTEEQN
-512 LVLEE
+512 FELEE
-517 RSGQVVDQTNAS
+517 WGQTVDENNAS
-529 IVQMSFN
+529 IEQVSFD
-536 SQYIAVRMNV
+536 SQHIAVRMNV
-546 SALDRLVLYDRSTG
+546 SALDRMVIYDRSTG
-560 EQWLGFDPIFPV
+560 EQWLGFDPIYPV
-572 GNISLGYGYV
+572 GNLSMGYGYV

-587 DHYKFDDGGAEQY
+587 DHYNPLSFTDKY

-617 LTSDRIDQINPIAL
+617 LTSDTIDQVNPIAL
-631 QNGLVYIEVEEDGTT
+631 EGGLAYIEVEDDGEVTI
-646 TFNVLN
+646 NVLT
-652 RGAELATYSSLVLQW
+652 RGTELATYSSIVLQW

-676 FIYIMQRQNEERP
+676 FIYIMQRQDEVRS
-689 NKVIHDSVL
+689 KDIIHDNVL